1 MVLGGYLQKAIGVKL
16 TCLIGCLL
24 ISLSTLSAYW
34 TVNSFPLFCL
44 TYGLL
49 FGFGNGITFSAP
61 MTAGLYV
68 YF

>member
-1 MVLGGYLQKAIGVKL
+1 MVVGGYLQKTVGVRL

-24 ISLSTLSAYW
+24 ISISALSAYW
-34 TVNSFPLFCL
+34 TVNNFTAFCL

-61 MTAGLYV
+61 MTAGIL
-68 YF
+68 